1 MTTSVVS
8 VGFERSHTRLAGR
21 FHLFRHHGVWGPGVK
36 LFRTQQFRTKAMIIS
51 LMFLAPVIVLGWSF
65 FGDKAAAIALSL
77 KERDGVAHLREVLP
91 LAHASI
97 RLRSSAVLS
106 AVNTGETSELIEAKS
121 NLSAQLKKVEAIDQ
135 SLGVSLETSD
145 SLARVRESAAAALAA
160 GGLPIA
166 VFDAHSATVQSIGDL
181 IANAVDGS
189 NLALDPDLDTFYL
202 MSGAFMSMPDLIDSI
217 GELHA
222 LSVAARS
229 GFAESV
235 RLTRAI
241 AAAETKGDLM
251 DIRILAA
258 IRKIESAHPEFKPKF
273 DAEAVTRRVHEYHDM
288 LASGV
293 ADAASVDKAGRDAI
307 DGLVALQGKM
317 VSELDSLLEA
327 RVSGLTARRDATAI
341 IVVIALLLGGYL
353 FYSFYL
359 VTQGGIRETQRHL
372 EAMTRGDLTTT
383 PRPWGRDEP
392 AALMLSLVDMQTS
405 LRKIV
410 TQVRGS
416 SDSIVHASSE
426 IASASMDLSKRTE
439 ESAASLEESASA
451 MEEIASTVKNTAEN
465 VTEAAKAAST
475 NAQAAARG
483 GEVIGEMI
491 TTMQAIHSSSKE
503 IGEIIS
509 TIDGIAFQTN
519 ILALNAAVEAARAG
533 EQGRGFAVVA
543 AEVRNLAK
551 RSADAAKEISALI
564 NTSVER
570 IESGTRV
577 AQGAGDTMAELVT
590 NAQRING
597 LLAEVS
603 QAATEQSAGVS
614 SVGASVQRLDQMT
627 QQNAALVEQ
636 TAAAASSLRDQAVD
650 LAGEV
655 ASVQVARLISFDED
669 GSSFKNH
676 ADRTKPKGK

>member
-1 MTTSVVS
+1 MTASAMS
-8 VGFERSHTRLAGR
+8 AGFEQSHTQALER
-21 FHLFRHHGVWGPGVK
+21 FHLFRYHGVWGPGVM
-36 LFRTQQFRTKAMIIS
+36 LFRARQFRTKALLVS
-51 LMFLAPVIVLGWSF
+51 LAFLVPLFALLYFYVNAQNSLINATQQESQGAAYIQPVLEWVNLAQQRRHAALVDLGALDELQQKTAAAMARIEAQHAAQGAA
-65 FGDKAAAIALSL
+65 FGDQKAYEEFRQLSQAVQL
-77 KERDGVAHLREVLP
+77 KPVQASPDETYKAH
-91 LAHASI
+91 
-97 RLRSSAVLS
+97 
-106 AVNTGETSELIEAKS
+106 SELI
-121 NLSAQLKKVEAIDQ
+121 
-135 SLGVSLETSD
+135 T
-145 SLARVRESAAAALAA
+145 AALALSTRVVDSSGLILDPESESYHFINMSMVFGPQQTENTSKLRSIGTLALKA
-160 GGLPIA
+160 GQINPAMHDELTTLASIQYFVDGFHEKSYQNGAANLSDEVKLPLGMKENDDAFDAFHEALQTQIRGDKLQGTPEA
-166 VFDAHSATVQSIGDL
+166 YAALGATALEHQNVMNTKVFDRVEQL
-181 IANAVDGS
+181 
-189 NLALDPDLDTFYL
+189 LDDRV
-202 MSGAFMSMPDLIDSI
+202 ARIQR
-217 GELHA
+217 EL
-222 LSVAARS
+222 V
-229 GFAESV
+229 
-235 RLTRAI
+235 I
-241 AAAETKGDLM
+241 QC
-251 DIRILAA
+251 
-258 IRKIESAHPEFKPKF
+258 
-273 DAEAVTRRVHEYHDM
+273 
-288 LASGV
+288 
-293 ADAASVDKAGRDAI
+293 
-307 DGLVALQGKM
+307 GLVLGFI
-317 VSELDSLLEA
+317 
-327 RVSGLTARRDATAI
+327 GLA
-341 IVVIALLLGGYL
+341 GYL

-372 EAMTRGDLTTT
+372 EAMTRGDLTTN

-392 AALMLSLVDMQTS
+392 AALMLSLIDMQAS

-439 ESAASLEESASA
+439 DTAASLEESASS

-465 VTEAAKAAST
+465 VTEAAKAASA

-543 AEVRNLAK
+543 SEVRNLAK
-551 RSADAAKEISALI
+551 RSADAAKEISTLI
-564 NTSVER
+564 NTSVDR

-577 AQGAGDTMAELVT
+577 AQGAGNTMAELVT

-614 SVGASVQRLDQMT
+614 SVGASVQQLDQMT

-636 TAAAASSLRDQAVD
+636 TAAAASSLRDQAMG
-650 LAGEV
+650 LADEV
-655 ASVQVARLISFDED
+655 AV
-669 GSSFKNH
+669 FKL
-676 ADRTKPKGK
+676 PG

>member
-1 MTTSVVS
+1 
-8 VGFERSHTRLAGR
+8 
-21 FHLFRHHGVWGPGVK
+21 
-36 LFRTQQFRTKAMIIS
+36 
-51 LMFLAPVIVLGWSF
+51 
-65 FGDKAAAIALSL
+65 
-77 KERDGVAHLREVLP
+77 
-91 LAHASI
+91 
-97 RLRSSAVLS
+97 
-106 AVNTGETSELIEAKS
+106 
-121 NLSAQLKKVEAIDQ
+121 
-135 SLGVSLETSD
+135 
-145 SLARVRESAAAALAA
+145 
-160 GGLPIA
+160 
-166 VFDAHSATVQSIGDL
+166 
-181 IANAVDGS
+181 
-189 NLALDPDLDTFYL
+189 
-202 MSGAFMSMPDLIDSI
+202 
-217 GELHA
+217 
-222 LSVAARS
+222 
-229 GFAESV
+229 
-235 RLTRAI
+235 
-241 AAAETKGDLM
+241 
-251 DIRILAA
+251 
-258 IRKIESAHPEFKPKF
+258 
-273 DAEAVTRRVHEYHDM
+273 
-288 LASGV
+288 
-293 ADAASVDKAGRDAI
+293 
-307 DGLVALQGKM
+307 
-317 VSELDSLLEA
+317 
-327 RVSGLTARRDATAI
+327 
-341 IVVIALLLGGYL
+341 
-353 FYSFYL
+353 
-359 VTQGGIRETQRHL
+359 
-372 EAMTRGDLTTT
+372 
-383 PRPWGRDEP
+383 
-392 AALMLSLVDMQTS
+392 
-405 LRKIV
+405 
-410 TQVRGS
+410 
-416 SDSIVHASSE
+416 
-426 IASASMDLSKRTE
+426 MDLSKRTE

-655 ASVQVARLISFDED
+655 AT
-669 GSSFKNH
+669 FKL
-676 ADRTKPKGK
+676 PG